1 MFRVILNLRFCSKN
15 NKKKKYTSIDRST
28 ISTIGEKF
36 GQLNWILDE
45 SDENLNLI
53 FLEKKK
59 GHETEDSH
67 GGAIRGR
74 IIDRVT
80 LINDRLSRE
89 ARLSRRRLLMRH
101 EYDTTRTGIANQE
114 CILEEK
120 RKKKSEQTWK
130 KKKEKKEK

>member
-1 MFRVILNLRFCSKN
+1 MFRVILNLLFCSEN

-59 GHETEDSH
+59 DTKPKILTVEQLEAGSSIALHSLTIDF
-67 GGAIRGR
+67 RGKLVYR
-74 IIDRVT
+74 GVV
-80 LINDRLSRE
+80 
-89 ARLSRRRLLMRH
+89 
-101 EYDTTRTGIANQE
+101 Y
-114 CILEEK
+114 
-120 RKKKSEQTWK
+120 
-130 KKKEKKEK
+130 

>member
-59 GHETEDSH
+59 DTKPKILTVEQLEAGSSIALHSLTIDF
-67 GGAIRGR
+67 RGKLVYR
-74 IIDRVT
+74 GVV
-80 LINDRLSRE
+80 
-89 ARLSRRRLLMRH
+89 
-101 EYDTTRTGIANQE
+101 Y
-114 CILEEK
+114 
-120 RKKKSEQTWK
+120 
-130 KKKEKKEK
+130 

>member
-36 GQLNWILDE
+36 GQLNWIFDE

-59 GHETEDSH
+59 DTKPKILTVEQLEAGSSIALHSLTIDF
-67 GGAIRGR
+67 RGKLVYR
-74 IIDRVT
+74 GVV
-80 LINDRLSRE
+80 
-89 ARLSRRRLLMRH
+89 
-101 EYDTTRTGIANQE
+101 Y
-114 CILEEK
+114 
-120 RKKKSEQTWK
+120 
-130 KKKEKKEK
+130 

>member
-1 MFRVILNLRFCSKN
+1 MFRVILNLRFCSEN

-59 GHETEDSH
+59 DTKPKILTVEQLEAGSSIALHSLTIDF
-67 GGAIRGR
+67 RGKLVYR
-74 IIDRVT
+74 GVV
-80 LINDRLSRE
+80 
-89 ARLSRRRLLMRH
+89 
-101 EYDTTRTGIANQE
+101 Y
-114 CILEEK
+114 
-120 RKKKSEQTWK
+120 
-130 KKKEKKEK
+130 